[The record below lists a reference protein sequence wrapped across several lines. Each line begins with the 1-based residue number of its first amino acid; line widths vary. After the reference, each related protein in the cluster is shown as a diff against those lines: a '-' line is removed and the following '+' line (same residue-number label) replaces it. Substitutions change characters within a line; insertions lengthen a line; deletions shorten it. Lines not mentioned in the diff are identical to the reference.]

1 VRSVHGTCFCCAC
14 VRHHRHCLVRVGKDL
29 SGRTAYQYAR
39 ETIIGA
45 PPYFIK
51 NDCRPLASKHSQPDL
66 PYSFR
71 LSFFPYFN
79 LTLSQADFLDAV
91 PEPYPDQAIDRTKG
105 KRKKKRKASLLFGEL
120 IKKKNTT

>member
-1 VRSVHGTCFCCAC
+1 MERVSAVPCSASSS
-14 VRHHRHCLVRVGKDL
+14 HCLVRVGKDL

-66 PYSFR
+66 PYSYR

-79 LTLSQADFLDAV
+79 LALSQADFLDAV

-105 KRKKKRKASLLFGEL
+105 KEKKKKGKS
-120 IKKKNTT
+120 II